1 MPVNSVPK
9 VVVITKNY
17 IFKGLSWT
25 ADNSEMTENE
35 GRERKEVTRWDV
47 ADPDRCLKAG
57 TQITVE
63 LIMTVIWGV
72 TTKLV
77 CSSWCL
83 LIDEIKNC
91 VICTDN

>member
-1 MPVNSVPK
+1 
-9 VVVITKNY
+9 
-17 IFKGLSWT
+17 
-25 ADNSEMTENE
+25 MTEYE
-35 GRERKEVTRWDV
+35 GRDRKETTRWDV

-77 CSSWCL
+77 CSSLSL
-83 LIDEIKNC
+83 LIDEVKNC
-91 VICTDN
+91 VICTVY